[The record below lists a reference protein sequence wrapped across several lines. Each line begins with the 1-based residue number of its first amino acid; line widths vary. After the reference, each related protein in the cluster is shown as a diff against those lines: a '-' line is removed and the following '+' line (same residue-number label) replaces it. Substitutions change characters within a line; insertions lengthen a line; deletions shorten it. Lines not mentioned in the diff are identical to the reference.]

1 MYSRSSFNISDQM
14 LSFIAMEEK
23 QTGNKSNNT
32 KNMTTN
38 SQTETYQRLKADII
52 KRYQNV

>member
-1 MYSRSSFNISDQM
+1 M

-23 QTGNKSNNT
+23 QTGIKSNNT

-38 SQTETYQRLKADII
+38 RQTETYQWLKADII
-52 KRYQNV
+52 KRY

>member
-1 MYSRSSFNISDQM
+1 M

-32 KNMTTN
+32 TTKNMTIN
-38 SQTETYQRLKADII
+38 RQTETQWLKVDII
-52 KRYQNV
+52 KRCQNV

>member
-1 MYSRSSFNISDQM
+1 M

-32 KNMTTN
+32 TTKNMTKN
-38 SQTETYQRLKADII
+38 RQTETYQWHNQALSKCV
-52 KRYQNV
+52 KRSL

>member
-1 MYSRSSFNISDQM
+1 M

-32 KNMTTN
+32 TTKNMTTN
-38 SQTETYQRLKADII
+38 RQTETYQWLKADII
-52 KRYQNV
+52 KRYQNA

>member
-32 KNMTTN
+32 TTKNMTIN
-38 SQTETYQRLKADII
+38 RQTETQ
-52 KRYQNV
+52 

>member
-1 MYSRSSFNISDQM
+1 M

-38 SQTETYQRLKADII
+38 SQTETYQWLKADII